1 MIGGALQFFF
11 CAMIYFS
18 IAFVAQGQLSIGK
31 IYALD
36 FTNIDG
42 NKISTSEGHLAVVV
56 LTTTADLA
64 KTHAVSDRVPD
75 VCLGNPAYRMITV
88 INFQKKR
95 SAPMRM
101 FFTAV
106 VRHRVDS
113 EAKQLQSRYATRKI
127 NKDARRD
134 IFVVTDFSGDV
145 VSQLGRQLQSS
156 IFCVFVFGRSGE
168 LLRQWNDVPSAQEL
182 AAVLK

>member
-11 CAMIYFS
+11 CATIYFFT
-18 IAFVAQGQLSIGK
+18 AFVAQGELSVGK

-36 FTNIDG
+36 FTDIDG
-42 NKISTSEGHLAVVV
+42 NKISTSDGHMTVVV
-56 LTTTADLA
+56 LTTTPDLA
-64 KTHAVSDRVPD
+64 KTHVVSDRVPD
-75 VCLGNPAYRMITV
+75 FCLGNPMYRMITV

-101 FFTAV
+101 FFTAI

-145 VSQLGRQLQSS
+145 VSQLGHQLQSS
-156 IFCVFVFGRSGE
+156 TFCAFVFGRSGE

-182 AAVLK
+182 AAILK